1 MPTCRRRRRKLWV
14 ETENVE
20 TRNQKLQI
28 HFISHC
34 DIYLH
39 VVRCAYIHVYTYV
52 YIYICIYVYIYICI
66 PGTK

>member
-34 DIYLH
+34 DIYLFVH
-39 VVRCAYIHVYTYV
+39 VVRCAYIHTCM
-52 YIYICIYVYIYICI
+52 YITCM
-66 PGTK
+66 

>member
-39 VVRCAYIHVYTYV
+39 VVRCVRYFIH
-52 YIYICIYVYIYICI
+52 IYDIHTCIYMYMY
-66 PGTK
+66 TWY